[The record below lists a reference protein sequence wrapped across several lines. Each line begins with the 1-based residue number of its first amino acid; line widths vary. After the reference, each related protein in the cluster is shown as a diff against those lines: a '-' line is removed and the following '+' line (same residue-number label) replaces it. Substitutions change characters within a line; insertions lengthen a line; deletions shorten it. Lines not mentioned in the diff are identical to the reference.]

1 MKPKPFANNEQK
13 QYPEYTSIQIKTEKQ
28 QKIEQMLEE
37 YKSKK
42 LKEKQQL
49 DYNSLNNNNM
59 NYSSSQ
65 CNETQEDDHKI
76 DPSMAIDEC
85 SNHIKESDLNSNI
98 TNQRDSDD
106 VNQPK

>member
-1 MKPKPFANNEQK
+1 MKA
-13 QYPEYTSIQIKTEKQ
+13 EKQ

-49 DYNSLNNNNM
+49 DYNSLNNNNI

-65 CNETQEDDHKI
+65 NNDTQDDNHKI
-76 DPSMAIDEC
+76 YPSMVVDEC
-85 SNHIKESDLNSNI
+85 SNHIKKSDLNGNI
-98 TNQRDSDD
+98 MSKRDSDD
-106 VNQPK
+106 VKNIITI